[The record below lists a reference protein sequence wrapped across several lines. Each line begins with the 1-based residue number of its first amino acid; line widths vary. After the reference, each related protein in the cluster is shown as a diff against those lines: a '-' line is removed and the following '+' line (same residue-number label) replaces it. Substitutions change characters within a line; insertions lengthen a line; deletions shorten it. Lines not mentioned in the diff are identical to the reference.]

1 MYSTLHFL
9 YLPRM
14 NNGLISKY
22 SRAPDHRRFITN
34 ILFDIMMN
42 SLFRYKEGIPSV
54 FLFVESNYYMS
65 WTEGF
70 S

>member
-1 MYSTLHFL
+1 
-9 YLPRM
+9 M
-14 NNGLISKY
+14 NNDLISKY
-22 SRAPDHRRFITN
+22 SKAPDHSRFITN

-54 FLFVESNYYMS
+54 SSFLKTVIMS

-70 S
+70 FLI